1 MRFFFTNIKPKFDS
15 FVQSNKKE
23 AYYICIVK
31 KESLIQAFCQ
41 LGKVLRNVG
50 ENKPWDSFKI
60 GVTQDEYDQF
70 IKLIGT
76 LRHHNG
82 WFTEEMIR
90 KAFLNLGS
98 SLEKNK
104 LDNWSAKYEFTQ
116 EPKTVAVIMA
126 GNIPLVGFHDFLC
139 VLLSGHRVM
148 AKMSSED
155 DKLLPVIADF
165 LICFY
170 PEVAKFIS
178 FSDRNMKGFD
188 AVIATG
194 SNTSFVHFEQYF
206 SKYPHIFRKN
216 RTSVAVL
223 DGKETEAELLA
234 LGNDVFDFFGRGCRS
249 VSHLILPDSYNIN
262 KVFEHIVSQGAV
274 INNKKYGNN
283 YDYNKAVHLMN
294 QEKLLDNNF
303 VLLKESDTLSSPL
316 GMLYYHFYKNTDEV
330 DLYLQ
335 KHADAI
341 QCHIGVNGI
350 PFGNAQCPALNDY
363 ADNLDTMQWLNAL

>member
-1 MRFFFTNIKPKFDS
+1 MTIENRISAFEKLGDFLNGFTS
-15 FVQSNKKE
+15 SNTDNTHALEK
-23 AYYICIVK
+23 AIQQIVYK
-31 KESLIQAFCQ
+31 
-41 LGKVLRNVG
+41 
-50 ENKPWDSFKI
+50 
-60 GVTQDEYDQF
+60 
-70 IKLIGT
+70 
-76 LRHHNG
+76 NG
-82 WFTEEMIR
+82 WFTPENIR
-90 KAFLNLGS
+90 SSISAISYNLNR
-98 SLEKNK
+98 KN
-104 LDNWSAKYEFTQ
+104 LSDWVAKYSIDNF
-116 EPKTVAVIMA
+116 PKKRVSIIMA

-316 GMLYYHFYKNTDEV
+316 GMLYYHFYKN
-330 DLYLQ
+330 
-335 KHADAI
+335 K
-341 QCHIGVNGI
+341 
-350 PFGNAQCPALNDY
+350 
-363 ADNLDTMQWLNAL
+363 